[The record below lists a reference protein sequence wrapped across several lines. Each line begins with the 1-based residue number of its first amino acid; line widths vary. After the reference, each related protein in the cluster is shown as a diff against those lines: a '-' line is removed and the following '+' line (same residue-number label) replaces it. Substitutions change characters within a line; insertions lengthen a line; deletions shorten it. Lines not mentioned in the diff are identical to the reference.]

1 MTATT
6 ITVFAP
12 GPYLSMN
19 DRDHWRTHAARVK
32 AWRTAGYLAARR
44 DAPDWPC
51 YTKLPPDCLH
61 PPSVL
66 SFVFE
71 VPDKRR
77 RDGMNVYPTV
87 KALTDSLV
95 DAGCWADDTPEF
107 VTTTEP
113 TYRVVA
119 RPRFR
124 RRVDITITPRG
135 AASGG
140 DA

>member
-6 ITVFAP
+6 ITVYAP

-19 DRDHWRTHAARVK
+19 DRDHWRTHARRVK
-32 AWRTAGYLAARR
+32 AWRTAGYLAARQLG
-44 DAPDWPC
+44 PQ
-51 YTKLPPDCLH
+51 PPA
-61 PPSVL
+61 VL

-77 RDGMNVYPTV
+77 RDNMNVYPTC
-87 KALTDSLV
+87 KAILDGMAT
-95 DAGCWADDTPEF
+95 DAGLWADDTPEF

-113 TYRVVA
+113 TYRVVTGA
-119 RPRFR
+119 RFR

>member
-1 MTATT
+1 MSAT

-19 DRDHWRTHAARVK
+19 DRDHWRTHATRVK
-32 AWRTAGYLAARR
+32 AWRTAAYIAARNLGPQQP
-44 DAPDWPC
+44 A
-51 YTKLPPDCLH
+51 
-61 PPSVL
+61 VL

-77 RDGMNVYPTV
+77 RDPHNVYPTC
-87 KALTDSLV
+87 KALIDGLAA
-95 DAGCWADDTPEF
+95 DAKCWADDTPEY

-113 TYRVVA
+113 TYRVVTGA
-119 RPRFR
+119 RFR

-135 AASGG
+135 TP
-140 DA
+140 

>member
-32 AWRTAGYLAARR
+32 AWRIAGRNSA
-44 DAPDWPC
+44 
-51 YTKLPPDCLH
+51 TKLGPQPPA
-61 PPSVL
+61 VL

-77 RDGMNVYPTV
+77 RDSINMMATC
-87 KALTDSLV
+87 KALGDGMV
-95 DAGCWADDTPEF
+95 DAGCWKDDTPEY
-107 VTTTEP
+107 VTLTEP
-113 TYRVVA
+113 VFRAVTGA
-119 RPRFR
+119 RFR

-135 AASGG
+135 AA
-140 DA
+140 

>member
-12 GPYLSMN
+12 GPYMNLN
-19 DRDHWRTHAARVK
+19 DREHWRPHAVRVA
-32 AWRTAGYLAARR
+32 AWRTAGYLAARYLG
-44 DAPDWPC
+44 PQ
-51 YTKLPPDCLH
+51 PPA
-61 PPSVL
+61 VL

-95 DAGCWADDTPEF
+95 DAGCWADDTPEY

-113 TYRVVA
+113 TYRVVTGA
-119 RPRFR
+119 RFR

-135 AASGG
+135 AA
-140 DA
+140 